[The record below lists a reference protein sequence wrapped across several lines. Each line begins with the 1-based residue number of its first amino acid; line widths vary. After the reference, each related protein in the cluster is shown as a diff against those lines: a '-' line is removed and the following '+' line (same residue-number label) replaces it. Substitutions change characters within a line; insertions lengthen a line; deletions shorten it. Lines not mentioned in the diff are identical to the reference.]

1 MFTLHLFTDIDEC
14 RENPALCG
22 EGTCANIEG
31 SFKCM
36 CPDGYVPM
44 IGEQGCMG
52 KLWTR
57 SSEDQTCL
65 S

>member
-1 MFTLHLFTDIDEC
+1 MFSLHLFTDIDEC

-52 KLWTR
+52 KL
-57 SSEDQTCL
+57 
-65 S
+65 